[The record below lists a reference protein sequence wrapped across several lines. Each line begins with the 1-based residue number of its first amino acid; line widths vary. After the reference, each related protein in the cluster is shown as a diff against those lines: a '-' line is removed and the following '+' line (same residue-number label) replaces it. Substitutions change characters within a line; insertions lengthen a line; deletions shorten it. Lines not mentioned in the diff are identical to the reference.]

1 MPHLIQSLRLFK
13 ATLVAL
19 AVSALTIWCGS
30 VALADTITVTS
41 DQDTEVAGDGV
52 CTLRE
57 AFTNANNDSDST
69 ATDCAAGNG
78 ADTIEF
84 NIGGGGAQAISL
96 ANALPVISTPM
107 HIDGSSQ
114 PGYAGTPLIHVDY
127 SNNALFLAGASSTMV
142 EALDLSWSG
151 PSRSGTGL
159 RVNLSSAI
167 TVTNVI
173 ATNRSFGITFDA
185 NNTDVWV
192 LNNDLTDNNTALYLN
207 VPLSGILPG
216 GMQISGNNYADSG
229 TGISIASAQDVVV
242 SDGSAPGTNV
252 LVAPADGLTAATT
265 ALRFNWVSNSTVTG
279 LDVSWSGGS
288 RSGTGLLLAAGS
300 LITVT
305 NTIATNRTTG
315 ASFSGITDFW
325 VEGNDLSN
333 NGTALSVNSPISGIL
348 PGGMQIS
355 NNKYADSGV
364 GILINSTQD
373 VTVSDGSAP
382 GTNVLVA
389 AGDGLMDTSGY
400 ALRFNQVSNGLVTE
414 LDLSWP
420 GGARSGTALGVTGSS
435 LITVTNVAATNRVTG
450 IAFNGIT
457 DVWLEGNDLSGNT
470 TALSL
475 VNVQQG
481 VLPGGLWVAD
491 NSYVDSVIGLSIQ
504 TAQDVI
510 VSDGSTPGTNVVV
523 APTDGLTATAGV
535 ALNFYQVN
543 NAMVTGLDFSWSG
556 GSRSGTGLQ
565 VRASSLITTANLTA
579 NNRVTGILFSNN
591 NTDLWVEN
599 NDLSNNTT
607 ALNLSN
613 TLPGVLPGGM
623 WVSSNNYAD
632 SGNGLSISSAQDL
645 IVSDGSAPGTNVVV
659 VPGDGLTTASV
670 LALNLNQINNAM
682 VTGLDLSWSGA
693 SHSGTG
699 LQVRSSSLITI
710 ANVTV
715 TDRLLGITFN
725 NNTDIWVEDNVLAGN
740 NTALNLSDTLSG
752 VLPGGMWVSGN
763 NYADS
768 GIGLAIQSAQNV
780 TASDGSAPGTNVVI
794 APTDGLDTAGTAL
807 SFNQVTNGTVTG
819 LDLSKSGTSP
829 LGIGLSVQDSDNI
842 TVSTLIVTDRSIGIT
857 FSDVTTSQATC
868 SYLGNNLTG
877 IVVDNDFTGL
887 AIFDNYISGNTSAGL
902 SNNEITTLSAANNY
916 WGAAD
921 GPSTDGG
928 SGDAYGGAISAA
940 PFSTAPAS
948 CLNEIVDWDSLPT
961 SYGDTVHI
969 RTDTLQV
976 GAGGILDDGATF
988 PALPAAG
995 IYTASITVT
1004 NISGQAAQLVGWI
1017 DLNGNGVFE
1026 QPDERSSSNLVNGSG
1041 AAADGTFTTGNIPN
1055 GVVDALAILQ
1065 WTVAGPPVVPTYAR
1079 TRLTT
1084 DAEFFSD
1091 ASPQPSGGYGAGESE
1106 VHTVSTGTVPVTV
1119 GYFLAQPAG
1128 DGIEF
1133 HWQTAT
1139 ETGTAGFNILA
1150 VTEAGAV
1157 QLNPALIPS
1166 QAIDSTEPLD
1176 YAFIAQTNATSFLL
1190 QEVEITGATNEYGPY
1205 TLGNAYGAHIPT
1217 DPVDGWSIYLP
1228 FITTR

>member
-1 MPHLIQSLRLFK
+1 MPRLFPHVRLFK
-13 ATLVAL
+13 ATLIAL
-19 AVSALTIWCGS
+19 TVSALTIGCGS

-41 DQDTEVAGDGV
+41 DLDTEVAGDGA

-57 AFTNANNDSDST
+57 ALTNANNDSDST
-69 ATDCAAGNG
+69 ATDCTPGSG

-84 NIGGGGAQAISL
+84 NIGGGGAQTISL
-96 ANALPVISTPM
+96 GSALPTISTPM
-107 HIDGSSQ
+107 HINGSSQ
-114 PGYAGTPLIHVDY
+114 PGYAGAPLIHIDY

-142 EALDLSWSG
+142 EALELSWSG
-151 PSRSGTGL
+151 ASRSGTGL
-159 RVNLSSAI
+159 RVGSSSAI

-173 ATNRSFGITFDA
+173 ANNRSFGIAFDA

-192 LNNDLTDNNTALYLN
+192 LDNDLSDNNTALYLN
-207 VPLSGILPG
+207 APLSGILPG

-229 TGISIASAQDVVV
+229 TGISIASAQTVVV
-242 SDGSAPGTNV
+242 SDGSTPGTNV

-265 ALRFNWVSNSTVTG
+265 ALRFNGVSNSTVTG

-288 RSGTGLLLAAGS
+288 RSGTGLLLGAGS

-305 NTIATNRTTG
+305 NMVATNRTTG

-355 NNKYADSGV
+355 NNNYADSGV

-382 GTNVLVA
+382 ETNVVVVPA
-389 AGDGLMDTSGY
+389 DGLMDTSGY

-504 TAQDVI
+504 TAQNVI
-510 VSDGSTPGTNVVV
+510 VSDGSAPGTNVVV
-523 APTDGLTATAGV
+523 APADGLTATAGV
-535 ALNFYQVN
+535 ALNLYQVN
-543 NAMVTGLDFSWSG
+543 NAMVTGLDLSWSG
-556 GSRSGTGLQ
+556 GARSGTGLQ
-565 VRASSLITTANLTA
+565 VRASSLITTTNLTA
-579 NNRVTGILFSNN
+579 NNRVTGITFNN
-591 NTDLWVEN
+591 NTDLWVED
-599 NDLSNNTT
+599 NDLAGNHT

-613 TLPGVLPGGM
+613 TLAGG
-623 WVSSNNYAD
+623 
-632 SGNGLSISSAQDL
+632 
-645 IVSDGSAPGTNVVV
+645 
-659 VPGDGLTTASV
+659 
-670 LALNLNQINNAM
+670 
-682 VTGLDLSWSGA
+682 
-693 SHSGTG
+693 
-699 LQVRSSSLITI
+699 
-710 ANVTV
+710 
-715 TDRLLGITFN
+715 
-725 NNTDIWVEDNVLAGN
+725 
-740 NTALNLSDTLSG
+740 
-752 VLPGGMWVSGN
+752 LPGGMWVSGN
-763 NYADS
+763 SVGGSA
-768 GIGLAIQSAQNV
+768 IGLVIQAAQDITV
-780 TASDGSAPGTNVVI
+780 ADGSVPGTNVVV
-794 APTDGLDTAGTAL
+794 AHADGFVNTSDTAL
-807 SFNQVTNGTVTG
+807 RFNQVTNGVVDG
-819 LDLSKSGTSP
+819 LDLSWSGSARSGT
-829 LGIGLSVQDSDNI
+829 GLLVQASANF
-842 TVSTLIVTDRSIGIT
+842 TATTLIATNRTTGIR
-857 FSDVTTSQATC
+857 FVDVVASQGTC
-868 SYLGNNLTG
+868 SYVGNNQYGML
-877 IVVDNDFTGL
+877 VDNDFTGL
-887 AIFDNYISGNTSAGL
+887 ALFDNYISGNTSAGL
-902 SNNEITTLSAANNY
+902 FNNELATLSAPNNY

-928 SGDAYGGAISAA
+928 SGDAYGGAINAA
-940 PFSTAPAS
+940 PFSTAPAA
-948 CLNEIVDWDSLPT
+948 CLNAIIDWDTLPT

-1004 NISGQAAQLVGWI
+1004 NTSGQAAQLVGWI

-1026 QPDERSSSNLVNGSG
+1026 QPTERSSADLFNGSG
-1041 AAADGTFTTGNIPN
+1041 DATDGTFTTGNIPN

-1065 WTVAGPPVVPTYAR
+1065 WTVTDPPVAPTYAR
-1079 TRLTT
+1079 IRLTT

-1106 VHTVSTGTVPVTV
+1106 VHTVSAGTVPVTV
-1119 GYFLAQPAG
+1119 GYFLAQPRG

-1150 VTEAGAV
+1150 ATEAGAV

-1176 YAFIAQTNATSFLL
+1176 YAFITQTNATSFLL
-1190 QEVEITGATNEYGPY
+1190 QEMEITGATNEYGPY
-1205 TLGNAYGAHIPT
+1205 TLGNAYGARIPT